1 MNKRNILLKIQYDGT
16 NYCGWQRQPEE
27 VTVQGEIERAL
38 SILCAQEITINGCSR
53 TDTGVH
59 AFSQMASFIGEFAI
73 PTENIKYALNN
84 LVNDDIY
91 ISDVIEVD
99 EEFHARFNC
108 IGKKYRYE
116 IINSVNRDPF
126 YINRAYFV
134 RKPLNFE
141 NMRKAAGSIVGKKD
155 FASFQA
161 AGSNPRETTV
171 RTIYNLDLIEEDY
184 PDGRKLVI
192 EVAGDGFLYNMV
204 RIIVGT
210 LVDVGLGRIESS
222 EVKDIIA
229 SCDRTKAGHTAPPQ
243 GLYLKEVYYE

>member
-1 MNKRNILLKIQYDGT
+1 MKKRNILLKIQYDGT
-16 NYCGWQRQPEE
+16 NYYGWQRQSDKA
-27 VTVQGEIERAL
+27 TVQGEIERAL
-38 SILCAQEITINGCSR
+38 SILCAQTITVNGCSR

-59 AFSQMASFIGEFAI
+59 AYSQMASFSGEFAI

-84 LVNDDIY
+84 LINDDIY
-91 ISDVIEVD
+91 VSDVTEVD
-99 EEFHARFNC
+99 GEFHARFNC

-116 IINSVNRDPF
+116 IINSVNRNPF

-134 RKPLNFE
+134 RKCLNFE
-141 NMRKAAGSIVGKKD
+141 NMQMAARFIVGKKD

-161 AGSNPRETTV
+161 AGANPRETTV
-171 RTIYNLDLIEEDY
+171 RTVYSVDLVEEDY
-184 PDGRKLVI
+184 IDGRKFVI

-210 LVDVGLGRIESS
+210 LVDVGLGRIEPS
-222 EVKDIIA
+222 EVNGIIA
-229 SCDRTKAGHTAPPQ
+229 SCDRTKAGHTAPSQ